1 MGLAVQVLYA
11 VQLSAVL
18 IFLLAASRAAQ
29 ILPAAFQPV
38 CPTTAGQLLLQ
49 ARGIG
54 MLAAVTVL
62 AAQLEQFQQLG
73 VALSVMHFSLCS
85 ALRSAMAASAVLS
98 NGRKC

>member
-1 MGLAVQVLYA
+1 MGLAVQVFYA

-18 IFLLAASRAAQ
+18 TFLLAASRGAQ
-29 ILPAAFQPV
+29 ILDAAFQPV
-38 CPTTAGQLLLQ
+38 CSTTVGQLLLQ

-54 MLAAVTVL
+54 MPAAVTVL

-73 VALSVMHFSLCS
+73 VALSVM
-85 ALRSAMAASAVLS
+85 RSAMAASAVLL